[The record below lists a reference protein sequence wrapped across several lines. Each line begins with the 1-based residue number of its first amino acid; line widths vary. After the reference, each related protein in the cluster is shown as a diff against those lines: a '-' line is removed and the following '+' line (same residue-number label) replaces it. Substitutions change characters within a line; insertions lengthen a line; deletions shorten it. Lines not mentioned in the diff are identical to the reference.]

1 MFTLL
6 ICIVIS
12 KTLTF
17 AGLTLPTLFAWFCH
31 HPFLFIIMLN
41 EIFATSNSFIT
52 FNVNNRGNKLW

>member
-6 ICIVIS
+6 ICIIIS

-17 AGLTLPTLFAWFCH
+17 ADLTLPILFSWFCY

-52 FNVNNRGNKLW
+52 FNVNSRGKLL

>member
-6 ICIVIS
+6 LCITFS

-17 AGLTLPTLFAWFCH
+17 AGLTLPTLFTWFCH

-52 FNVNNRGNKLW
+52 FNVNKRW